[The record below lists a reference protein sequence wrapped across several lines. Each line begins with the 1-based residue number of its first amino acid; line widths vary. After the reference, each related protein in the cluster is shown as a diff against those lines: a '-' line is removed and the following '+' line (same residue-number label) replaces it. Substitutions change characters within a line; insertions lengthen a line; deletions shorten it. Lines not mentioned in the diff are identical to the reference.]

1 MRYRRENKKML
12 ETIKREEDPTVHLD
26 PAEIEAAVAA
36 AESFG
41 KSDASAALVHNP
53 LGVATAQEALHAAAQ
68 LAAAGASGL
77 AEEEDVAV
85 RKSAAGAMDASAYFE
100 V

>member
-1 MRYRRENKKML
+1 ML
-12 ETIKREEDPTVHLD
+12 EHIKQEEDPTVHLD

-53 LGVATAQEALHAAAQ
+53 LGVDNAQAALHAAAQ

-77 AEEEDVAV
+77 ADDDEEEVDNAAEVGKISNDIADS
-85 RKSAAGAMDASAYFE
+85 SAFYEA
-100 V
+100 

>member
-1 MRYRRENKKML
+1 ML
-12 ETIKREEDPTVHLD
+12 EHVKQEEDPTVHLD

-36 AESFG
+36 AVSFG

-53 LGVATAQEALHAAAQ
+53 LGVATAQAALHAAAQ

-77 AEEEDVAV
+77 ADDEEEDDNVAV
-85 RKSAAGAMDASAYFE
+85 GKISNEIVDASAFFE
-100 V
+100 A

>member
-1 MRYRRENKKML
+1 ML
-12 ETIKREEDPTVHLD
+12 ETVQVDDDDDDPAVHLD

-41 KSDASAALVHNP
+41 KSNNTAALDHNP
-53 LGVATAQEALHAAAQ
+53 LGGVVAHAQEALHAAAQ

-77 AEEEDVAV
+77 VDDDDDDLTAG
-85 RKSAAGAMDASAYFE
+85 KSAIE
-100 V
+100 VVGEPLSFFQV

>member
-1 MRYRRENKKML
+1 ML
-12 ETIKREEDPTVHLD
+12 EHIKQEEDPTVHLD

-53 LGVATAQEALHAAAQ
+53 LGVDNAQAALHAAAQ

-77 AEEEDVAV
+77 ADDDEAV
-85 RKSAAGAMDASAYFE
+85 DNAAEVGKISNEIVDSSAFFE